1 MTAVDDEGAPGGG
14 TTTFRDVPPG
24 FVSRTVYNPSTQQY
38 EEMLVPLRD
47 AYEEAVKRL
56 EIAES
61 EQAVAARKYEIEDM
75 ELQRTSWRDSVE
87 RADAFQRSITTLF
100 ESTLKSAR
108 NTYRLLTAMS
118 IALFTTGLALFVFA
132 ALYAT
137 LADAKAYSL
146 VFAGLGAS
154 SFVALFIVRPYED
167 AQVALSN
174 MIQGE
179 MAFMAFFEQIR
190 MWANYPWAA
199 GGLDGDRVEKASR
212 NLHRRTAEAMDDF
225 ERYIETRTAG
235 SSGHNGAR

>member
-1 MTAVDDEGAPGGG
+1 MTAVDDGSTAGGG
-14 TTTFRDVPPG
+14 TATLRGDPPG
-24 FVSRTVYNPSTQQY
+24 FVSRTIYNASTEQY

-61 EQAVAARKYEIEDM
+61 DRTLAAQRYELEDM

-100 ESTLKSAR
+100 ESTLRSAR

-118 IALFTTGLALFVFA
+118 VALFSTGLALFVFA
-132 ALYAT
+132 AVYAS

-167 AQVALSN
+167 AQIALSN

-199 GGLDGDRVEKASR
+199 GGLDADRVEKASR

-225 ERYIETRTAG
+225 ERYIETRAAG
-235 SSGHNGAR
+235 GSGNGAG